1 MGMSLVAT
9 ILTGGGLMAGLAS
22 RTQPEPGAA
31 AHAALRQAADRW
43 AAVRRVDS
51 AGHLTQAIVLN
62 SSGDQRRWAVSLMT
76 RSTDVPIVVAPG
88 DNVVIEFKEGWKV
101 ERDDEARIVSNLVP
115 FANSALYN
123 KVGEQ
128 PEYVLSAWGIT
139 AGGPVQFVYRDVEK
153 K

>member
-1 MGMSLVAT
+1 
-9 ILTGGGLMAGLAS
+9 
-22 RTQPEPGAA
+22 
-31 AHAALRQAADRW
+31 
-43 AAVRRVDS
+43 
-51 AGHLTQAIVLN
+51 
-62 SSGDQRRWAVSLMT
+62 
-76 RSTDVPIVVAPG
+76 
-88 DNVVIEFKEGWKV
+88 VIEFKDGWKV
-101 ERDDEARIVSNLVP
+101 GRDDEARIVSNLVP